1 MLSGVIFL
9 ERVGFISD
17 KLDIKFLILYIAA
30 RLIEPVNME
39 TLTDLTMCDG
49 GVDYFSFTECL
60 TELIRTGH
68 MKRTDDELY
77 CITSK
82 GVSNSEVCESSLPY
96 SVRLVADKNI
106 NVYNQKLRRKGL
118 VKSNVAARP
127 NGTYTVS
134 LSLSDDVDNIMSLN
148 LMVAKQEMAGQ
159 LAEHFQKHAE
169 DIYNSIL
176 DSLLAHYD
184 ADGKKEEK

>member
-1 MLSGVIFL
+1 MDQ
-9 ERVGFISD
+9 VGFISD
-17 KLDIKFLILYIAA
+17 KLDIKLLILYIAA
-30 RLIEPVNME
+30 RLIGPVNLE
-39 TLTDLTMCDG
+39 TLADLTMCDG

-60 TELIRTGH
+60 NELIKTEH

-77 CITSK
+77 CITAK
-82 GVSNSEVCESSLPY
+82 GVGNSQVCESSLPY
-96 SVRLVADKNI
+96 SVRLIADKNV

-118 VKSNVAARP
+118 VKSSVAPRA

-148 LMVAKQEMAGQ
+148 LMVTKQEMAGQ

-184 ADGKKEEK
+184 DKGGKMK